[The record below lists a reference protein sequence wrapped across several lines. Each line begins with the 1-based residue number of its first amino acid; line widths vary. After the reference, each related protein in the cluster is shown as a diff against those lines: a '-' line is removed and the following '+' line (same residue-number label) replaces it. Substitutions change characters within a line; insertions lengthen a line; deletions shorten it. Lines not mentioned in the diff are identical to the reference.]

1 MKPILTAQQMRDME
15 RAYFDVGAASID
27 LMERAAAALC
37 DELLHALA
45 GRGKTCVFACGTGG
59 NGGDGYAAARLFAEK
74 GGRAIILP
82 VGQPRTAD
90 AIRNCERARGAVFA
104 FADVAGLY
112 AIPRPD
118 AWADCLFGIG
128 LSRAPEGD
136 AARVIK
142 RMNADRE
149 AGSVTISADI
159 PSGLCA
165 DDGTVF
171 SPCVRADVTVA
182 FQTAKPGHW
191 LGGGM
196 DVCGRLAVRDIGI
209 PDNLLPEDV
218 LRLADV
224 SDAARALPVRKRT
237 AHKNDFGHLLIVA
250 GSRGMAGAA
259 AMCTRAALRA
269 GAGLTTVAC
278 PESCLPILQ
287 TLAPEAMCIP
297 LPETDGALNADA
309 APFLRDALRGKT
321 AVAAGCGLSM
331 RASGECVRVI
341 LESGLPAMLD
351 ADALNLI
358 AQDASLRKLLHSH
371 CALTPH
377 PGEAARLNGGM
388 LPTMEAAARLH
399 ALGSAVLL
407 KGACSLIAGDGR
419 FLSASGSVGMAKG
432 GSGDALTGIVGALLA
447 QGLSPTAA
455 LWLGSELH
463 GRAGELAAEEKGT
476 FSMLPT
482 DLIEALPRVFLSL
495 EDLRR

>member
-15 RAYFDVGAASID
+15 RAYFDAGAASID

-128 LSRAPEGD
+128 LSRTPEGD
-136 AARVIK
+136 AARVIE

-182 FQTAKPGHW
+182 FQTANPGHW

-196 DVCGRLAVRDIGI
+196 DAVFQNLNWWGRPDTWTEPCAIVDSLMLSGELYRVTGREMYRRCAARIFRNGLASSQREDGGAGTDTVVFRDQPGFADCDTLSLHGWEAPFCCSMRLAEGLWYAQVNRAMLYCEQELAEDGTPLVRQDQYGRYMCGDYVLAE
-209 PDNLLPEDV
+209 PSLPEGAAGDWKLPAPLAVTDGHRLSPLVRFYEIPASVAAV
-218 LRLADV
+218 LR
-224 SDAARALPVRKRT
+224 
-237 AHKNDFGHLLIVA
+237 
-250 GSRGMAGAA
+250 
-259 AMCTRAALRA
+259 
-269 GAGLTTVAC
+269 
-278 PESCLPILQ
+278 Q
-287 TLAPEAMCIP
+287 
-297 LPETDGALNADA
+297 
-309 APFLRDALRGKT
+309 
-321 AVAAGCGLSM
+321 
-331 RASGECVRVI
+331 RV
-341 LESGLPAMLD
+341 L
-351 ADALNLI
+351 
-358 AQDASLRKLLHSH
+358 
-371 CALTPH
+371 
-377 PGEAARLNGGM
+377 
-388 LPTMEAAARLH
+388 
-399 ALGSAVLL
+399 
-407 KGACSLIAGDGR
+407 
-419 FLSASGSVGMAKG
+419 F
-432 GSGDALTGIVGALLA
+432 
-447 QGLSPTAA
+447 
-455 LWLGSELH
+455 
-463 GRAGELAAEEKGT
+463 
-476 FSMLPT
+476 
-482 DLIEALPRVFLSL
+482 
-495 EDLRR
+495 